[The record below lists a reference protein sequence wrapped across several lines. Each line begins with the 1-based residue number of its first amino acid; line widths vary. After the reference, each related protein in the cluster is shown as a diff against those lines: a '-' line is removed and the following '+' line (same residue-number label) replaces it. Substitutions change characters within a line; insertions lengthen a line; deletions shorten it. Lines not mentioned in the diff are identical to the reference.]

1 MTNALILAVDD
12 EPAVLRL
19 VSFGLR
25 EQGFRII
32 TTTDPNEAL
41 QICETQRPDLVLLD
55 IMMPGM
61 NGLELLTRLHERWS
75 APVIFLTARDR
86 DSDKILGLQMG
97 ADDYVVKP
105 FNPEELAA
113 RVHAVL
119 RRGSGHTAG
128 KVVRIDGLEI
138 DLDRRLVLGDGEAVN
153 LTRTEWSLLQYL
165 ALNAGK
171 VMLAS
176 ELLSKVWGPEY
187 RDDVQYLRVWIL
199 RLRRKIE
206 RDPAHPRLIRTFPG
220 IGYRFEAEPSAQSA

>member
-1 MTNALILAVDD
+1 MTEALILAVDD

-19 VSFGLR
+19 ITYGLR
-25 EQGFRII
+25 DHGFRIMS
-32 TTTDPNEAL
+32 TTDPAEAL
-41 QICETQRPDLVLLD
+41 EICETQRPDLVLLD
-55 IMMPGM
+55 IMMPGV
-61 NGLELLTRLHERWS
+61 NGLELLTRLRERWTV
-75 APVIFLTARDR
+75 PVIFLTARDR

-119 RRGSGHTAG
+119 RRGAGHTAG
-128 KVVRIDGLEI
+128 RVLRIDGLEI
-138 DLDRRLVLGDGEAVN
+138 DLDRRLVVRDGEAVN
-153 LTRTEWSLLQYL
+153 LTRTEWSLLQHL
-165 ALNAGK
+165 AMNAGK

-187 RDDVQYLRVWIL
+187 RDDAQYLRVWIL

-206 RDPAHPRLIRTFPG
+206 RDPAHPRLIQTFPG
-220 IGYRFEAEPSAQSA
+220 IGYRLEGEPPAQSA

>member
-1 MTNALILAVDD
+1 MTNALILAVDN

-19 VSFGLR
+19 VTFGLR
-25 EQGFRII
+25 EQGFRIM
-32 TTTDPNEAL
+32 TTTDPIEAL
-41 QICETQRPDLVLLD
+41 QICETQRPDIVLLD
-55 IMMPGM
+55 IMMPGV
-61 NGLELLTRLHERWS
+61 NGLELLTRLRERWS
-75 APVIFLTARDR
+75 VPVIFLTARDR

-119 RRGSGHTAG
+119 RRGAGYTAS
-128 KVVRIDGLEI
+128 KVVRVDGLEI
-138 DLDRRLVLGDGEAVN
+138 DLDRRLVLRDGEAVN
-153 LTRTEWSLLQYL
+153 LTRTEWSLLQHL

-171 VMLAS
+171 VLLAS

-206 RDPAHPRLIRTFPG
+206 RDPSNPRLIRTFPG
-220 IGYRFEAEPSAQSA
+220 IGYRFEAEPPAQSA